1 MATTSTTA
9 VTVMMIFFL
18 FCFFI
23 PGTSLLLL
31 VVSTELPVQN
41 VVDLV
46 GTLGNGKLVGDHED
60 GHALVTEPPEYP

>member
-1 MATTSTTA
+1 MPTLLKANTFTGSDLPRLTPNHTPRPMATTSTTA

-31 VVSTELPVQN
+31 VVSTELPSRMW
-41 VVDLV
+41 
-46 GTLGNGKLVGDHED
+46 
-60 GHALVTEPPEYP
+60 